1 MVTPSG
7 SLRPWPPNGMP
18 SSFCTTLRYGIS
30 RNESKFECKRLVFRE
45 LSGKLLSAEDRC
57 VCRPAAGCKARQG
70 GCVIKHLLRFIL
82 RLDMAILTRGFQ
94 LLVVVFYWLY
104 LRWRD
109 AG

>member
-1 MVTPSG
+1 M
-7 SLRPWPPNGMP
+7 
-18 SSFCTTLRYGIS
+18 
-30 RNESKFECKRLVFRE
+30 
-45 LSGKLLSAEDRC
+45 
-57 VCRPAAGCKARQG
+57 
-70 GCVIKHLLRFIL
+70 IKHLLRFIL